1 MARDMESLVKNFF
14 YSGMDFDGDVTLTIA
29 TLNAVRALVGVSR
42 SDNLEHALELA
53 IKKLKD
59 CSEGLLYNNAFEKIS
74 MLHGDYL
81 NGLVSQRLEA
91 FYRDICVIV
100 NQANGQEFASIIL
113 DNLNEKGNHGYL
125 GPSKLSDLLMLSTIA
140 PKKGETIACLFD
152 NSINTAL
159 QLAKNNDVTFCAQI
173 ASTVTLIELLA
184 ISLGLKIN
192 TIVSDPFE
200 RDDGEITGELK
211 SKKFDHIISYPP
223 FGMRKNVTMQNGE
236 RLTVTSEVLQFEV
249 FKNNWTKSF
258 VTLVPE
264 GALFRASNYELRV
277 RKTILNNGLAEVIS
291 LPNGIIS
298 NSGISTSIV
307 KLTAEA
313 VSEIQFVD
321 GRTINS
327 ATSRATAS
335 ELSKHIASLLEDKDS
350 FKQRTALVSRETIE
364 ANQWNMTVD
373 RYVISH
379 EMKKIGEILR
389 TSEVVLLGDMADILR
404 PQAAKPCREDEENA
418 ETFKVREIVTGDV
431 ENSEVL
437 LPARTMTYFQMDFEK
452 VKNSMVRDGDII
464 VSTKG
469 KVGVIGLIN
478 GENINDDEPWIISQ
492 SFAIVR
498 LKKLSP
504 IKDPRILVSLLTAS
518 WSIEKLNSFA
528 AGTTVQMIP
537 LVDLKNFSLPLAS
550 IESQSKASA
559 ELDEIS
565 KMSREILQLR
575 EQINAQRARL
585 QSELWGFKG

>member
-1 MARDMESLVKNFF
+1 MAKDMENLVKNFIF
-14 YSGMDFDGDVTLTIA
+14 SGIDFGGDVALTIS
-29 TLNAVRALVGVSR
+29 TLNAVRALVGVSG
-42 SDNLEHALELA
+42 SDNLEHALDIA

-59 CSEGLLYNNAFEKIS
+59 CPEGVLYGNALEKIS

-81 NGLVSQRLEA
+81 NGLVPQRLEA
-91 FYRDICVIV
+91 FYRDICDIV

-113 DNLNEKGNHGYL
+113 DNLTERGSL
-125 GPSKLSDLLMLSTIA
+125 SPSKLSDLLMLSKIT
-140 PKKGETIACLFD
+140 PKKGETIVCLFD

-173 ASTVTLIELLA
+173 TSTVTLIELLA

-192 TIVSDPFE
+192 TIVSDPFGRE
-200 RDDGEITGELK
+200 DGEITGELK

-223 FGMRKNVTMQNGE
+223 FGMRKNVTMPNGE
-236 RLTVTSEVLQFEV
+236 RLTVNSEVLQFEA

-277 RKTILNNGLAEVIS
+277 RKTILYNGLAEVIS

-307 KLTAEA
+307 KLTSEA

-350 FKQRTALVSRETIE
+350 VKQRTAQVNRETIE
-364 ANQWNMTVD
+364 ANQLNMTVD
-373 RYVISH
+373 RYVISND
-379 EMKKIGEILR
+379 MKKIDEILQS
-389 TSEVVLLGDMADILR
+389 SEVIALGDIADILR
-404 PQAAKPCREDEENA
+404 PQAAKPCRDDEENI
-418 ETFKVREIVTGDV
+418 EIFKVREIATGDV

-437 LPARTMTYFQMDFEK
+437 LPARTMTYYQMDFEK

-469 KVGVIGLIN
+469 KVGVIGLII
-478 GENINDDEPWIISQ
+478 GESINDEEPWIISQ

-518 WSIEKLNSFA
+518 WSLEKLNSYA
-528 AGTTVQMIP
+528 GGTTVQMIP
-537 LVDLKNFSLPLAS
+537 LIDLKNFKLPLAS
-550 IESQSKASA
+550 MEVQAKASSK
-559 ELDEIS
+559 LDEIS
-565 KMSREILQLR
+565 KMSREIAQLR
-575 EQINAQRARL
+575 EKIKAQRAIL
-585 QSELWGFKG
+585 QSELWGF